1 LIKSGFAKPVFIRRI
16 KEGKQNTLFFAI
28 VEDVS
33 NLFVNYMRILTII
46 MCLIGGLAMAAE
58 QNISIVIHGGAG
70 TIKREQLTPEQEQ
83 AIKHDLQAALDTGF
97 AVLKKGGDSTQAI
110 IAAIKV
116 MENSPHF
123 NAGKGA
129 VYTKPGKHELDAS
142 IMRGSDLQAGAVA
155 GVSYTKN
162 PILAAEQVMLNSP
175 HVMLAGSGADTFS
188 KLKGLE
194 QVDNDYFDTDARYK
208 AWQEVDTK
216 TKAKQK
222 EQASAEDVLDAEFK
236 FGTVGAVAID
246 QDGNIAAGT
255 STGGMTYKAW
265 GRIGDS
271 PVIGAGTYAD
281 NRSCGISATGHGE
294 FFIRYAVAHDICA
307 RARYQGKSLQQAA
320 DEVIMQELKS
330 VGGSGGIIGMDPAGK
345 PVMVFN
351 TPGMYRGY
359 KTSKKSVVAIYGDE

>member
-1 LIKSGFAKPVFIRRI
+1 MADKKEFHSG
-16 KEGKQNTLFFAI
+16 
-28 VEDVS
+28 
-33 NLFVNYMRILTII
+33 
-46 MCLIGGLAMAAE
+46 
-58 QNISIVIHGGAG
+58 NIAIVIHGGAG
-70 TIKREQLTPEQEQ
+70 TIKRENLNDEQEQ
-83 AIKHDLQAALDTGF
+83 SIKNDLQAALDAGY
-97 AVLKKGGDSTQAI
+97 AVLEKGGDSTQSI

-116 MENSPHF
+116 LENSTHF

-142 IMRGSDLQAGAVA
+142 IMRGNDLEAGAVA

-162 PILAAEQVMLNSP
+162 PILAAEQVMLHSP

-194 QVDNDYFDTDARYK
+194 QVENSYFDTEARFK
-208 AWQEVDTK
+208 AWQEVDQK
-216 TKAKQK
+216 TKAK
-222 EQASAEDVLDAEFK
+222 EADQASQQDVLDAEFK
-236 FGTVGAVAID
+236 FGTVGAVAVD
-246 QDGNIAAGT
+246 KDGNLAAGT

-307 RARYQGKSLQQAA
+307 RVRYQGKSLQQAA
-320 DEVIMQELKS
+320 DEVIMQELND
-330 VGGSGGIIGMDPAGK
+330 VGGSGGIIGMDPKGN

-359 KTSKKSVVAIYGDE
+359 KTNEATKVAIYGDE

>member
-1 LIKSGFAKPVFIRRI
+1 MKKLILVVFLVVILSGGMAVAAK
-16 KEGKQNTLFFAI
+16 
-28 VEDVS
+28 
-33 NLFVNYMRILTII
+33 
-46 MCLIGGLAMAAE
+46 

-70 TIKREQLTPEQEQ
+70 TIQRDQLSAAQEESIKQ
-83 AIKHDLQAALDTGF
+83 ALQAALDAGY
-97 AVLKKGGDSTQAI
+97 AVLESGGDSTQAI

-116 MENSPHF
+116 MEDSPNF

-142 IMRGSDLQAGAVA
+142 IMRGSDLEAGAVA
-155 GVSYTKN
+155 GVSFTKN

-188 KLKGLE
+188 ELKGLA
-194 QVDNDYFDTDARYK
+194 QVDNDYFDTEARFK
-208 AWQEVDTK
+208 AWQEVDAK
-216 TKAKQK
+216 TKAKK
-222 EQASAEDVLDAEFK
+222 AEIASGQDVLDAEFK
-236 FGTVGAVAID
+236 FGTVGAVAVD
-246 QDGNIAAGT
+246 QAGNLAAGT

-307 RARYQGKSLQQAA
+307 RVRYQNKSLQQAA
-320 DEVIMQELKS
+320 DEVIMEELKS

-359 KTSKKSVVAIYGDE
+359 KTTEKSKVAIYGDE

>member
-1 LIKSGFAKPVFIRRI
+1 
-16 KEGKQNTLFFAI
+16 
-28 VEDVS
+28 
-33 NLFVNYMRILTII
+33 
-46 MCLIGGLAMAAE
+46 MAAE
-58 QNISIVIHGGAG
+58 QNLSIVIHGGAG
-70 TIKREQLTPEQEQ
+70 TIKRDQLTAEQEKG
-83 AIKHDLQAALDTGF
+83 IKADLQAALDAGYQ
-97 AVLKKGGDSTQAI
+97 VLEQGGDSTQAI
-110 IAAIKV
+110 IAAIRI
-116 MENSPHF
+116 MEDSTHF

-188 KLKGLE
+188 KMKGLE
-194 QVDNDYFDTDARYK
+194 QVENDYFDTEARYK
-208 AWQEVDTK
+208 AWQEVDAK
-216 TKAKQK
+216 TKAKQQ
-222 EQASAEDVLDAEFK
+222 EQAAVKDVLDAEFK

-246 QDGNIAAGT
+246 QAGNIAAGT

-294 FFIRYAVAHDICA
+294 YFIRYAVAHDICA
-307 RARYQGKSLQQAA
+307 RVRYQDKTLQQAA
-320 DEVIMQELKS
+320 DEVIMQELKA
-330 VGGSGGIIGMDPAGK
+330 VGGSGGIIGIDPAGN

-359 KTSKKSVVAIYGDE
+359 KTQQESKVAIYGDE

>member
-1 LIKSGFAKPVFIRRI
+1 
-16 KEGKQNTLFFAI
+16 
-28 VEDVS
+28 
-33 NLFVNYMRILTII
+33 M
-46 MCLIGGLAMAAE
+46 AE
-58 QNISIVIHGGAG
+58 QAQSKKDNIAIVIHGGAG
-70 TIKREQLTPEQEQ
+70 TIMRENLSDEQEQ
-83 AIKHDLQAALDTGF
+83 SIKADLQAALDAGY
-97 AVLKKGGDSTQAI
+97 AVLEQGGDSTAGI

-116 MENSPHF
+116 LENSTHF

-142 IMRGSDLQAGAVA
+142 IMRGSDLEAGAVA
-155 GVSYTKN
+155 GVSFTKN

-194 QVDNDYFDTDARYK
+194 QVENNYFDTEARFK
-208 AWQEVDTK
+208 AWQEVDAK
-216 TKAKQK
+216 TKAKQAD
-222 EQASAEDVLDAEFK
+222 QASEQDVLDAEFK
-236 FGTVGAVAID
+236 FGTVGAVAVD
-246 QDGNIAAGT
+246 VNGNLAAGT

-307 RARYQGKSLQQAA
+307 RVRYQDKDLQQAA
-320 DEVIMQELKS
+320 EEVIMQELKG

-351 TPGMYRGY
+351 TPGMYRGF
-359 KTSKKSVVAIYGDE
+359 KTSKESKVAIYGDE

>member
-1 LIKSGFAKPVFIRRI
+1 
-16 KEGKQNTLFFAI
+16 
-28 VEDVS
+28 
-33 NLFVNYMRILTII
+33 
-46 MCLIGGLAMAAE
+46 MAAE
-58 QNISIVIHGGAG
+58 QQVAIVIHGGAG
-70 TIKREQLTPEQEQ
+70 TIKRENLSDEQEKG
-83 AIKHDLQAALDTGF
+83 IKNDLQAALDAGY
-97 AVLKKGGDSTQAI
+97 AILEQGGDSTQSI

-116 MENSPHF
+116 LEDSEHF

-142 IMRGSDLQAGAVA
+142 IMRGNDLEAGAVA

-188 KLKGLE
+188 QLKGLE
-194 QVDNDYFDTDARYK
+194 QVKNSYFDTPARHK
-208 AWQEVDTK
+208 AWQEVEAK
-216 TKAKQK
+216 TKAKQAD
-222 EQASAEDVLDAEFK
+222 QASEQDVLDAEFK
-236 FGTVGAVAID
+236 FGTVGAVAVD
-246 QDGNIAAGT
+246 KNGDIAAGT

-265 GRIGDS
+265 GRVGDS

-307 RARYQGKSLQQAA
+307 RVRYQNSTLEKAA
-320 DEVIMQELKS
+320 DEVIMQELKA
-330 VGGSGGIIGMDPAGK
+330 VGGSGGIIGMDPKGV

-359 KTSKKSVVAIYGDE
+359 KTPESSKVAIYGDE

>member
-1 LIKSGFAKPVFIRRI
+1 
-16 KEGKQNTLFFAI
+16 
-28 VEDVS
+28 
-33 NLFVNYMRILTII
+33 
-46 MCLIGGLAMAAE
+46 MAAE
-58 QNISIVIHGGAG
+58 QNFSIVIHGGAG
-70 TIKREQLTPEQEQ
+70 TIKRDQLTAEQEKG
-83 AIKHDLQAALDTGF
+83 IKADLQAALDAGYQ
-97 AVLKKGGDSTQAI
+97 VLEQGGDSTRAI
-110 IAAIKV
+110 LAAIKI
-116 MENSPHF
+116 MEDSPHF

-155 GVSYTKN
+155 GISYTKN

-188 KLKGLE
+188 KMKGLE
-194 QVDNDYFDTDARYK
+194 QVENDYFDTEARYK
-208 AWQEVDTK
+208 AWQEVDAK
-216 TKAKQK
+216 TKAKQQ
-222 EQASAEDVLDAEFK
+222 EQAAAKDVLDAEFK

-246 QDGNIAAGT
+246 KDGNIAAGT

-294 FFIRYAVAHDICA
+294 YFIRYAVAHDICA
-307 RARYQGKSLQQAA
+307 RVRYQDKPLQQAA
-320 DEVIMQELKS
+320 EEVIMQELKT
-330 VGGSGGIIGMDPAGK
+330 VGGSGGIIGMDPEGK

-359 KTSKKSVVAIYGDE
+359 KTAEKSVVAIYGNE

>member
-1 LIKSGFAKPVFIRRI
+1 MKKLFTNMVFAVFF
-16 KEGKQNTLFFAI
+16 L
-28 VEDVS
+28 
-33 NLFVNYMRILTII
+33 
-46 MCLIGGLAMAAE
+46 GGLAMAKE

-70 TIKREQLTPEQEQ
+70 TIQRDHLSAEQELNIKQ
-83 AIKHDLQAALDTGF
+83 ALQAALDAGY
-97 AVLKKGGDSTQAI
+97 AVLESGGDSTQAV

-116 MENSPHF
+116 MEDSPHF

-142 IMRGSDLQAGAVA
+142 IMRGSDLEAGAVA
-155 GVSYTKN
+155 GVSHTKN

-188 KLKGLE
+188 QLKGLA
-194 QVDNDYFDTDARYK
+194 QVDNDYFDTEARFK
-208 AWQEVDTK
+208 SWQEVDAK
-216 TKAKQK
+216 TKAKQS
-222 EQASAEDVLDAEFK
+222 EVASGQDVLDAEFK
-236 FGTVGAVAID
+236 FGTVGAVAVD
-246 QDGNIAAGT
+246 KAGNLAAGT

-307 RARYQGKSLQQAA
+307 RVRYQDKSLQQAA

-330 VGGSGGIIGMDPAGK
+330 VGGSGGVIGMDPAGN

-359 KTSKKSVVAIYGDE
+359 KTTEKSKVAIYGDE

>member
-1 LIKSGFAKPVFIRRI
+1 
-16 KEGKQNTLFFAI
+16 
-28 VEDVS
+28 
-33 NLFVNYMRILTII
+33 
-46 MCLIGGLAMAAE
+46 MAAE
-58 QNISIVIHGGAG
+58 QQIAIVIHGGAG
-70 TIKREQLTPEQEQ
+70 TIKRENLNAEQEL
-83 AIKHDLQAALDTGF
+83 AIKQALQAALDAGY
-97 AVLKKGGDSTQAI
+97 AVLEQGGNSTEGI
-110 IAAIKV
+110 IAAIQV

-142 IMRGSDLQAGAVA
+142 IMRGSDLEAGAVA
-155 GVSYTKN
+155 GVSFTKN
-162 PILAAEQVMLNSP
+162 PILAAQQVMLNSP

-194 QVDNDYFDTDARYK
+194 QVENSYFDTESRYK
-208 AWQEVDTK
+208 AWQEVDAK
-216 TKAKQK
+216 TKAKK
-222 EQASAEDVLDAEFK
+222 AELASGQDVLDAEFK
-236 FGTVGAVAID
+236 FGTVGAVAVD
-246 QDGNIAAGT
+246 KNGDLAAGT

-307 RARYQGKSLQQAA
+307 RVRYQNKPLQQAA
-320 DEVIMQELKS
+320 EEVIMQELNE
-330 VGGSGGIIGMDPAGK
+330 VGGSGGIIGMDPAGQ

-359 KTSKKSVVAIYGDE
+359 KTPAATKVAIYGDE

>member
-1 LIKSGFAKPVFIRRI
+1 MS
-16 KEGKQNTLFFAI
+16 LF
-28 VEDVS
+28 
-33 NLFVNYMRILTII
+33 
-46 MCLIGGLAMAAE
+46 GGLAMASE
-58 QNISIVIHGGAG
+58 QQIAIVIHGGAG
-70 TIKREQLTPEQEQ
+70 TIKRENLDAEQEQ
-83 AIKHDLQAALDTGF
+83 AIKQDLQAALDAGY
-97 AVLKKGGDSTQAI
+97 AVLKRGGDSTEGI

-116 MENSPHF
+116 MENSPYF

-142 IMRGSDLQAGAVA
+142 IMRGSDLDAGAVA
-155 GVSYTKN
+155 GVSFTKN
-162 PILAAEQVMLNSP
+162 PILAAQQVMLNSP

-194 QVDNDYFDTDARYK
+194 QVENSYFDTKARYK

-216 TKAKQK
+216 TKAKAKGAEQDH
-222 EQASAEDVLDAEFK
+222 QASHEDVLDAEFK
-236 FGTVGAVAID
+236 FGTVGAVAVD
-246 QDGNIAAGT
+246 NKGDIAAGT

-265 GRIGDS
+265 GRVGDS

-307 RARYQGKSLQQAA
+307 RVRYQNKPLQKAA
-320 DEVIMQELKS
+320 EEVIMQELNS

-359 KTSKKSVVAIYGDE
+359 KTPKASKVAIYGDE

>member
-1 LIKSGFAKPVFIRRI
+1 
-16 KEGKQNTLFFAI
+16 
-28 VEDVS
+28 
-33 NLFVNYMRILTII
+33 
-46 MCLIGGLAMAAE
+46 MAAE
-58 QNISIVIHGGAG
+58 QQIGIVIHGGAG
-70 TIKREQLTPEQEQ
+70 TIKRDQLSAEQEQ
-83 AIKHDLQAALDTGF
+83 AINASLQQALDAGY
-97 AVLKKGGDSTQAI
+97 AVLESGGDSTQAI

-116 MENSPHF
+116 MEDAPHF

-142 IMRGSDLQAGAVA
+142 IMRGNDLEAGAVA
-155 GVSYTKN
+155 GVSFTKN

-188 KLKGLE
+188 KLRGLE
-194 QVDNDYFDTDARYK
+194 QVDNDYFDTEARFK
-208 AWQEVDTK
+208 AWQEVDAK
-216 TKAKQK
+216 TRAKQT
-222 EQASAEDVLDAEFK
+222 ETADGQDVLDAEFK
-236 FGTVGAVAID
+236 FGTVGAVAVD
-246 QDGNIAAGT
+246 QAGNIAAGT

-307 RARYQGKSLQQAA
+307 RVRYQNKSLQQAA
-320 DEVIMQELKS
+320 DEVIMQELKD
-330 VGGSGGIIGMDPAGK
+330 VGGSGGIIGMDPAGN

-359 KTSKKSVVAIYGDE
+359 KTPSDSAVAIYGDE

>member
-1 LIKSGFAKPVFIRRI
+1 M
-16 KEGKQNTLFFAI
+16 NFAI
-28 VEDVS
+28 VMEMIQLKRLYMKKLLITM
-33 NLFVNYMRILTII
+33 LFF
-46 MCLIGGLAMAAE
+46 GGLAMADI

-70 TIKREQLTPEQEQ
+70 TIKRDLLTEEQEKD
-83 AIKHDLQAALDTGF
+83 IKLDLQAALDAGY
-97 AVLKKGGDSTQAI
+97 AVLKQGGDSTQAI
-110 IAAIKV
+110 IAAITV
-116 MENSPHF
+116 MENSPNF

-142 IMRGSDLQAGAVA
+142 IMRGNDLQAGAVA
-155 GVSYTKN
+155 GVSFTKN

-194 QVDNDYFDTDARYK
+194 QVENNYFDTEARYK
-208 AWQEVDTK
+208 AWQQVDAK
-216 TKAKQK
+216 TKAKQQ
-222 EQASAEDVLDAEFK
+222 EQASAEDVLDVEFK
-236 FGTVGAVAID
+236 FGTVGAVAVD
-246 QDGNIAAGT
+246 KDGNIAAGT

-294 FFIRYAVAHDICA
+294 YFIRYAVAHDICA
-307 RARYQGKSLQQAA
+307 RVRYQNKSLQQAA
-320 DEVIMQELKS
+320 EEVIMQELKS
-330 VGGSGGIIGMDPAGK
+330 IGGSGGVIGMDPAGN

-359 KTSKKSVVAIYGDE
+359 KTHNESVVAIYGDESTR